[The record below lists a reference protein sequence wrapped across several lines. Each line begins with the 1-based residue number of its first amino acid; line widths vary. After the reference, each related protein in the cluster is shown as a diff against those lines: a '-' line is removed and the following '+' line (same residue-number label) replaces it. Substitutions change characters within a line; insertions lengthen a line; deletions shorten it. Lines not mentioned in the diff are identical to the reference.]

1 MANTPLDVARV
12 FGLDQAPELADLLGN
27 PERRYEIYREE
38 FGELPYSP
46 EFFAA
51 RLKIHCEACSLTIDG
66 GVAEADGH
74 NLTPKHQLAAE
85 SYAVRAN
92 LDWAARRHRLDAR
105 QKAREEDSNV

>member
-51 RLKIHCEACSLTIDG
+51 RLMIHCEACSLT
-66 GVAEADGH
+66 VAGDVAQADAH
-74 NLTPKHQLAAE
+74 NATAAHKAAAE

-92 LDWAARRHRLDAR
+92 LDWAARRHRLEAR